1 LPTNAAATEDV
12 SQTISQVTH
21 RGAYGVELRPRAAHL
36 AERAGLNPTPR
47 NIDREG
53 MGLIDWPE
61 MNKAV
66 GDALDRLTTQW
77 MKPKSIWGMMRA
89 LKFLQSTVCAS
100 WLAKSSAVR

>member
-1 LPTNAAATEDV
+1 
-12 SQTISQVTH
+12 
-21 RGAYGVELRPRAAHL
+21 
-36 AERAGLNPTPR
+36 LNPTPR

-66 GDALDRLTTQW
+66 GDALDKLTTQW

-89 LKFLQSTVCAS
+89 LKFFAINCMCVVVGQKLCREMNVKDRC
-100 WLAKSSAVR
+100 LKGG